1 MTAMSIRNVR
11 ARNLRV
17 GDLIQTDVYPQLLE
31 IIAATPFTGSVML
44 IELGET
50 DDLGKYV
57 THFTAFNEEYIPVHN
72 PVI

>member
-1 MTAMSIRNVR
+1 MTTMSIHNVR

-17 GDLIQTDVYPQLLE
+17 GDLVQTDVYPQLLE
-31 IIAATPFTGSVML
+31 IISIVPFTGSVMM

-57 THFTAFNEEYIPVHN
+57 TEFTAFNEEYIPVHI